1 MIRYRC
7 QYATTECAHCH
18 RPIAMNESSGPWSAT
33 DDIPVGLAPDCAHDP
48 WTHFEV
54 APDPGAG
61 NGTVKMSQPLVS
73 GGGRRA
79 QQRVPRQIIPVRLS
93 GAEKPPVSAAA
104 SQAGLAQ
111 PTYIARAVMD
121 AAEYR
126 AAPGS
131 AGPRCRA
138 GTPGRGAPGPGGGP
152 AERHRARPRAGLSRP
167 DGGTAERPAQGQP

>member
-18 RPIAMNESSGPWSAT
+18 RPIAMSESSGLWSAT
-33 DDIPVGLAPDCAHDP
+33 DDIPVGLAPDCAHDL

-54 APDPGAG
+54 AA
-61 NGTVKMSQPLVS
+61 
-73 GGGRRA
+73 
-79 QQRVPRQIIPVRLS
+79 
-93 GAEKPPVSAAA
+93 VSAAA

-111 PTYIARAVMD
+111 PAYIARAVMD
-121 AAEYR
+121 AAEHR